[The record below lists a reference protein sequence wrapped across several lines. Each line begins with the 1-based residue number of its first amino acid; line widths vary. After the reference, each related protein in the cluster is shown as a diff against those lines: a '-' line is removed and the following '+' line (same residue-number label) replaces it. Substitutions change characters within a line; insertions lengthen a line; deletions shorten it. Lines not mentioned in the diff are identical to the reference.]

1 MSDDQN
7 FDGLYKRR
15 LFLRKKSP
23 LWLHI
28 LLFGITF
35 ISTSIAGVM
44 WANKPF
50 NDLSYLGY
58 GLTYSVLI
66 MTFLLSHEM
75 GHYIASRIHKVDASL
90 PYFIPLPPTELTIL
104 SFGTMGAVIK
114 THSPIPS
121 RKALFDIGVA
131 GPLAGFIVCLIF
143 LIYGLATLPPKEFI
157 YQIHPEYIVLYNGN
171 IPTTSLHFG
180 DTLLFAILS
189 KLFANPNGWLPPM
202 NEIYHYPFLN
212 VGWFGLFVT
221 TLNMLPLGQL
231 DGGHVTFAMFGRY
244 QSLLARIIWWLLI
257 FFGIGGLLA
266 FLGELFKIDNPNSIF
281 LFFQGIILPLI
292 EFLKKFAP
300 WFLNAWTGW
309 LFWAFITKVFIKLDH
324 PPIADMEKID
334 KKRMVIGWIAL
345 IVLLLSFSY
354 NGIYFVE

>member
-1 MSDDQN
+1 
-7 FDGLYKRR
+7 
-15 LFLRKKSP
+15 
-23 LWLHI
+23 
-28 LLFGITF
+28 
-35 ISTSIAGVM
+35 M

-50 NDLSYLGY
+50 NDLSYLQY
-58 GLTYSVLI
+58 GFNYAILI
-66 MTFLLSHEM
+66 MIFLLSHEM
-75 GHYIASRIHKVDASL
+75 GHYIASRIHKVEASL
-90 PYFIPLPPTELTIL
+90 PYFIPFPPTELTIL

-143 LIYGLATLPPKEFI
+143 LIFGLVTLPPKEFI
-157 YQIHPEYIVLYNGN
+157 YQIHPEYITLYNGN

-180 DTLLFAILS
+180 DTLLFSLLS

-221 TLNMLPLGQL
+221 TLNMLPIGQL
-231 DGGHVTFAMFGRY
+231 DGGHVTFAMFGKY
-244 QSLLARIIWWLLI
+244 QSLLARIVWWILI
-257 FFGIGGLLA
+257 FLGIGGFLA
-266 FLGELFKIDNPNSIF
+266 FLGELLQADYPNSLY
-281 LFFQGIILPLI
+281 LFFQRILLPFI
-292 EFLKKFAP
+292 AFLKRIAP
-300 WFLNAWTGW
+300 WFLSSWGGW
-309 LFWAFITKVFIKLDH
+309 LFWAFITKIFIKLDH
-324 PPIADMEKID
+324 PQIADMESLY

-345 IVLLLSFSY
+345 IILLLSFSY